1 MICAKCGK
9 RMQRRPYKAKGWD
22 DTLICSNKHCDNVSS
37 KLHIVEDKIIASLKN
52 WLKDYEIDCED
63 YLKEVKSKKRL
74 TYEENIE
81 NLKKELEI
89 QNKKLANVY
98 DFFEEGT
105 YSREMFSERC
115 QLITAS
121 ISNIKANID
130 EFEQQIILEDKKEQ
144 GKKAI
149 VPKIQNVLDL
159 YSNLESAEDKNSLL
173 KTVVKRVEYL
183 KNEKAIKKNSDP
195 TDFELDIYPNIG

>member
-1 MICAKCGK
+1 M
-9 RMQRRPYKAKGWD
+9 P
-22 DTLICSNKHCDNVSS
+22 
-37 KLHIVEDKIIASLKN
+37 
-52 WLKDYEIDCED
+52 
-63 YLKEVKSKKRL
+63 
-74 TYEENIE
+74 NIE

-149 VPKIQNVLDL
+149 VPKIQNVLD
-159 YSNLESAEDKNSLL
+159 SNLESAEDKNALL

-183 KNEKAIKKNSDP
+183 KTEKAIKKNSDP